1 MSAPALILDR
11 PATTIAV
18 PAKLRAHIRM
28 LMANGM
34 RINDIADSAQIDSAV
49 VYAVL
54 GANPRGIRP
63 LHARALWTVRLRP
76 IQAHAP
82 ARNPAG
88 VARQPRR
95 ARAGD
100 CKRLSLPDTVPSASP
115 AHWRSQQPR
124 SPPSSS
130 PIETTSHSRSP
141 NPSPTYSTNCRWCAE
156 KINPQNNWAKPI
168 VGHAPS
174 TGTRTALTAPT
185 PIPVGLT
192 ATTAPTNWQSYGP
205 NASAP

>member
-82 ARNPAG
+82 ARESRRRRTPTASGTRRRLQALVAAG
-88 VARQPRR
+88 HSPVRL
-95 ARAGD
+95 ARA
-100 CKRLSLPDTVPSASP
+100 L
-115 AHWRSQQPR
+115 
-124 SPPSSS
+124 
-130 PIETTSHSRSP
+130 E
-141 NPSPTYSTNCRWCAE
+141 
-156 KINPQNNWAKPI
+156 
-168 VGHAPS
+168 
-174 TGTRTALTAPT
+174 
-185 PIPVGLT
+185 IP
-192 ATTAPTNWQSYGP
+192 ATTVTAILFTDRDDLAQPVAEPVAHLFDKLQMVRGEDQSAEQLGQAHRWPRPLRLGRGP
-205 NASAP
+205 H